1 MPPHLITNPTNGF
14 AHKAGIHLDAIIRF
28 GPQKYELLSPA
39 VVGNRRNLIIGTVLS
54 GKTDRTGRPEVRA
67 ALRLGGRMILVKAG
81 GGEAVNWAGLAA
93 DIAEVRATE
102 PVIVVHG
109 AHALRDAL
117 AARLGVPV
125 RKVVSPSGVTSVYT
139 DEEALEVFLMA
150 YAGVANKRIVAQLL
164 RRGVNAVGLS
174 GVDGRLWQATAK
186 KDLLVRENGK
196 TKLLRNNLTGR
207 VDKVNAGLLRLLLE
221 SGYVPVISAPAISEE
236 GEIVNT
242 DNDTAAAV
250 LAEQM
255 GIERLVFLFE
265 APGLLE
271 RPEPARDA
279 RPPHTPGLARRV
291 HGVRRGP
298 DEKEAPGREARLR
311 GRR

>member
-1 MPPHLITNPTNGF
+1 
-14 AHKAGIHLDAIIRF
+14 
-28 GPQKYELLSPA
+28 
-39 VVGNRRNLIIGTVLS
+39 
-54 GKTDRTGRPEVRA
+54 
-67 ALRLGGRMILVKAG
+67 MILVKVG

-93 DIAEVRATE
+93 DIAAVREAE

-117 AARLGVPV
+117 AARLGIPV
-125 RKVVSPSGVTSVYT
+125 RKVVSPSGVSSVYT

-150 YAGVANKRIVAQLL
+150 YPGVANKRIVA
-164 RRGVNAVGLS
+164 RFIRGGVNAVGLC

-207 VDKVNAGLLRLLLE
+207 VDKVNAGLLRLLIDG
-221 SGYVPVISAPAISEE
+221 GYVPVVSAPAITDE
-236 GEIVNT
+236 GDIVNT

-265 APGLLE
+265 APGLLKDPE
-271 RPEPARDA
+271 RPETIIHRIPRASLDEFMGFAEDRMKKK
-279 RPPHTPGLARRV
+279 LL
-291 HGVRRGP
+291 GVKRAFEGGA
-298 DEKEAPGREARLR
+298 KEVYFGD
-311 GRR
+311 GRRERPLKDALDGLGTVIC

>member
-1 MPPHLITNPTNGF
+1 
-14 AHKAGIHLDAIIRF
+14 
-28 GPQKYELLSPA
+28 
-39 VVGNRRNLIIGTVLS
+39 
-54 GKTDRTGRPEVRA
+54 
-67 ALRLGGRMILVKAG
+67 MILVKAG

-93 DIAEVRATE
+93 DIAEVRVVE

-139 DEEALEVFLMA
+139 DEEALEIFLMA
-150 YAGVANKRIVAQLL
+150 YPGVANKRVVAQFVS
-164 RRGVNAVGLS
+164 RGVNAVGLS

-207 VDKVNAGLLRLLLE
+207 VDTVNVGLLRLLIDN
-221 SGYVPVISAPAISEE
+221 GYVPVISAPAISAE

-265 APGLLE
+265 APGLLKDPGRPETIVRRIPRGSLDEFMGFAEDRMKKKLLGVKRAFEGGAKEVFFGDGRAE
-271 RPEPARDA
+271 RPLRDA
-279 RPPHTPGLARRV
+279 LAGLGTV
-291 HGVRRGP
+291 IS
-298 DEKEAPGREARLR
+298 
-311 GRR
+311 

>member
-1 MPPHLITNPTNGF
+1 
-14 AHKAGIHLDAIIRF
+14 
-28 GPQKYELLSPA
+28 
-39 VVGNRRNLIIGTVLS
+39 
-54 GKTDRTGRPEVRA
+54 
-67 ALRLGGRMILVKAG
+67 MILVKAG
-81 GGEAVNWAGLAA
+81 GGEAVNWPGLAA
-93 DIAEVRATE
+93 DIAEVGKAE

-125 RKVVSPSGVTSVYT
+125 RKVVSPSGVSSVYT
-139 DEEALEVFLMA
+139 DEEALDVFLMA
-150 YAGVANKRIVAQLL
+150 YSGVANKRVVAQFQ
-164 RRGVNAVGLS
+164 RAGVNAVGLS

-186 KDLLVRENGK
+186 KDLQVRENGK

-207 VDKVNAGLLRLLLE
+207 VDRVNTGLLRLLLDA
-221 SGYVPVISAPAISEE
+221 GYVPVISAPAISAE

-265 APGLLE
+265 APGLLRDAD
-271 RPEPARDA
+271 RPETLIRRIPRASLDEFMGFAEERMKKKLLGVGRAFAGGAREVYFGDGRGEKPLRDA
-279 RPPHTPGLARRV
+279 LAGLGTV
-291 HGVRRGP
+291 IS
-298 DEKEAPGREARLR
+298 
-311 GRR
+311 